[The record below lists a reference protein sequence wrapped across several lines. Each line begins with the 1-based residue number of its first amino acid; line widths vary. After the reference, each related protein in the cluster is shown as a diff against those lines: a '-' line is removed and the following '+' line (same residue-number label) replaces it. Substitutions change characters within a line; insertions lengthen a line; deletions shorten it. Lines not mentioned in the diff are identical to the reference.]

1 MEDGAREITRE
12 DLYKLVWSKS
22 LVLAAEG
29 LGISDVGLA
38 KICRRLNVPRPYR
51 GYWARLE
58 SGHRP
63 TIPPLPQPKKGTP
76 ASAWVTRRA
85 KPQSTEE
92 ELARSALTERE
103 RLPENRIVVP
113 DNLRGAHPLVSETR
127 RRLGHNSLGFD
138 NRVYPSWNFNERQT
152 EILNIKVSK
161 NALYRALRITDA
173 LIRAIE
179 TRGGEVEI
187 RDRKTFCPVN
197 NAEVEFS
204 LWEKVTRSERRLTE
218 KELRESYVPDRWIF
232 TPTGELVFRIDEIDI
247 GRKNWKDK
255 KDKPLEEQL
264 NDVIIGLMT
273 ASRII
278 RERDLQRERERQRV
292 LEEQERRAELARLQ
306 QIENKRRAQLDTLVD
321 SWIRTA
327 NLRSFL
333 SKCEETLSKP
343 TGSLSRSEAA
353 WLLWAQN
360 YADKL
365 DPFKSN
371 ILTPLVAAHSGP
383 DCD

>member
-1 MEDGAREITRE
+1 MNEEREITRE
-12 DLYKLVWSKS
+12 ELYKLVWSKS

-63 TIPPLPQPKKGTP
+63 TIPPLPRPKKGTP
-76 ASAWVTRRA
+76 TSAWVTRRA

-92 ELARSALTERE
+92 EQARSALIERE
-103 RLPENRIVVP
+103 RLPENRIVVS
-113 DNLRGAHPLVSETR
+113 DNLRGAHPLVGETR
-127 RRLGHNSLGFD
+127 KRFGHNSLSFD
-138 NRVYPSWNFNERQT
+138 NRVYPSWNFNERQP

-173 LIRAIE
+173 LIKAIE
-179 TRGGEVEI
+179 TRGGDVEV
-187 RDRKTFCPVN
+187 RDRKTFCRIN
-197 NAEVEFS
+197 DAEVEFS
-204 LWEKVTRSERRLTE
+204 LWEKVTRSERWLTE

-247 GRKNWKDK
+247 GRRNWKDK

-264 NDVIIGLMT
+264 NDVMIGLIT

-292 LEEQERRAELARLQ
+292 LEEQQRRAELAHLQ
-306 QIENKRRAQLDTLVD
+306 QIENERRKQLDRTVD
-321 SWIRTA
+321 SWIQSMNIRQ
-327 NLRSFL
+327 FL
-333 SKCEETLSKP
+333 VECEKTLSNGRP
-343 TGSLSRSEAA
+343 IQPESVESRWLA
-353 WLLWAQN
+353 WARS
-360 YADKL
+360 YANQI
-365 DPFKSN
+365 DPFCEGRLGRLIKQ
-371 ILTPLVAAHSGP
+371 TREDQA
-383 DCD
+383 